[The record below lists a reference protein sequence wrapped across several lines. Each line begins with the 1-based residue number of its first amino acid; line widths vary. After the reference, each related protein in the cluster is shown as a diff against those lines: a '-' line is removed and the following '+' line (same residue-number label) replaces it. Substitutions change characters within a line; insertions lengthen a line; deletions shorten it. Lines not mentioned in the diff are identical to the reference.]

1 MFHSASLFWRVHMM
15 HHADLDCDVTT
26 GFRFHPLEVALS
38 MGIKLAAVVVLGAA
52 FLTELLPTDVQR
64 AIFHGPVLIAV
75 LIAGTAF
82 LLWRISRGRP
92 A

>member
-1 MFHSASLFWRVHMM
+1 MG
-15 HHADLDCDVTT
+15 ADPTLAPDAAPEPATPAT
-26 GFRFHPLEVALS
+26 PAAPATPARPPGWLEVLT
-38 MGIKLAAVVVLGAA
+38 LAIGVVVVVLGAA